1 MFQRL
6 LGRWDDL
13 RASLWFVPGLLAVA
27 AVALAWVVLRLDR
40 WAADNEVGELAWA
53 FSGGADSARQIL
65 ATIAGSMVTI
75 AGVTFSVTVV
85 ALTLAA
91 GQYSPR
97 ILGNFMRDRFNQLVL
112 GTFIATFV
120 YSLLV
125 LRSIRGGDE
134 AYVPAVG
141 VTVAILLAIVSLGLF
156 ILFIHH
162 IAVSIQVSSMIR
174 SVQHETETE
183 IEAVFGRDPSAVGPA
198 WIRTEAIPV
207 PKGFRIPAGD
217 HGYIQRVDTDAIV
230 QASRRAEA
238 TVEML
243 VGPGDFS
250 VPGTPLAVVDREPDE
265 PDELIEAVQGACL
278 VGRDRTIAQDPGY
291 GFRQLVDIAVK
302 ALSPGINDPTTATNC
317 VAALTVLLAR
327 MVDLDWPG
335 CEFEDDSGGVRL
347 RMPRATF
354 ADYVALAFTEIRRYA
369 RGDLAVTL
377 AVLEGLGRIATATGR
392 PDRRTA
398 LWREVQ
404 AVITSAA
411 EGIEHPTDWA
421 RVDAQLRRVAAEL
434 GEDPDPIV
442 LDAGRRARMGAVP
455 T

>member
-1 MFQRL
+1 MLQRA
-6 LGRWDDL
+6 LGLWDDM
-13 RASLWFVPGLLAVA
+13 RASLWFVPGLVSVI

-97 ILGNFMRDRFNQLVL
+97 ILGNFMQDRFNQLVL
-112 GTFIATFV
+112 GAFIATFV

-125 LRSIRGGDE
+125 LRSIRGGEE

-141 VTVAILLAIVSLGLF
+141 VTGAILLAIVSLGLF

-174 SVQHETETE
+174 SVQRETENE

-198 WIRTEAIPV
+198 WIRAEAIPV
-207 PKGFRIPAGD
+207 PEGFRIPAGD
-217 HGYIQRVDTDAIV
+217 DGYIQRVDTDAIV
-230 QASRRAEA
+230 QASRRAA
-238 TVEML
+238 VTVDML

-250 VPGTPLAVVDREPDE
+250 VSGTPLAVVDREPEE
-265 PDELIEAVQGACL
+265 PDELIEAVQRACL
-278 VGRDRTIAQDPGY
+278 LGRQRTIAQDPGH

-317 VAALTVLLAR
+317 VAALTLLLAR

-335 CEFEDDSGGVRL
+335 CEFEDHSGTVRL

-369 RGDLAVTL
+369 LADLAVTL
-377 AVLEGLGRIATATGR
+377 ALLEGLGRIATATRR
-392 PDRRTA
+392 PDRRAA
-398 LWREVQ
+398 LWREVHT
-404 AVITSAA
+404 VMTGAA
-411 EGIEHPTDWA
+411 EGIDHPSDRA
-421 RVDAQLRRVAAEL
+421 RIDAQLRRVAAEL
-434 GEDPDPIV
+434 GEDPGPI
-442 LDAGRRARMGAVP
+442 LLEAGRRAGTVAVP

>member
-1 MFQRL
+1 MLQRA
-6 LGRWDDL
+6 LGLWDDM
-13 RASLWFVPGLLAVA
+13 RASLWFVPGLVSVI

-112 GTFIATFV
+112 GAFIGNFI

-156 ILFIHH
+156 IFFIHH
-162 IAVSIQVSSMIR
+162 IAVSIQVSSMIHSTQR
-174 SVQHETETE
+174 ETENE
-183 IEAVFGRDPSAVGPA
+183 IAAVFARDPAAVGPA
-198 WIRTEAIPV
+198 WIRTQAIPV
-207 PKGFRIPAGD
+207 PEGFRVPAEHD
-217 HGYIQRVDTDAIV
+217 GYVQRVDTQAIV
-230 QASRRAEA
+230 KAARRAET

-243 VGPGDFS
+243 VGPGDYS
-250 VPGTPLAVVDREPDE
+250 VRGSPIAVVDPEPGEPD
-265 PDELIEAVQGACL
+265 DLVEAIQAACL
-278 VGRDRTIAQDPGY
+278 LGRQRTIAQDPGH

-302 ALSPGINDPTTATNC
+302 ALSPGINDPTTAVNC
-317 VAALTVLLAR
+317 VAALTGLLAR
-327 MVDLDWPG
+327 LADLDWPG
-335 CEFEDDSGGVRL
+335 DEFEDDSGTIRL

-354 ADYVALAFTEIRRYA
+354 DDYVALAFTEIRHYA

-377 AVLEGLGRIATATGR
+377 ALLEGLGRVATTTGR
-392 PDRRTA
+392 ANRRAA
-398 LWREVQ
+398 LWREAR
-404 AVITSAA
+404 AVMDEASR
-411 EGIEHPTDWA
+411 GIKHPADRS

-434 GEDPDPIV
+434 GQDPAPILLEAV
-442 LDAGRRARMGAVP
+442 SRSRAVGVS